1 MMARIKSFFDKYT
14 ERFISRKFLVF
25 ILATIGVACGLLTE
39 DNWTSIAI
47 AYVGL
52 EGFAD
57 LATRWKGTVG
67 AIGTTITKKNETKL
81 EQTGEPK
88 SSSDQNNG

>member
-1 MMARIKSFFDKYT
+1 MARIKSFFDKYT

-25 ILATIGVACGLLTE
+25 ILATIGVAAGFLGE
-39 DNWTSIAI
+39 DNWTAIAI

-67 AIGTTITKKNETKL
+67 TIGTIITKKTETKL
-81 EQTGEPK
+81 EQTGDN
-88 SSSDQNNG
+88 SSLEKKDG